1 MSRNLLVTDDAT
13 TICGIMAQQPFVS
26 HAEVDTTDP
35 NRVLLIYTNG
45 EHRVLDIGV
54 SQTGGHNVPSFAN
67 WEPESAGYV
76 KEDEY
81 NSKCDE
87 LESAEGEIRA
97 LEDREEDVRSEAWE
111 QAAKRALE
119 MCEDAISAVQPL
131 PTVEDVLD
139 GLR

>member
-1 MSRNLLVTDDAT
+1 MTLNLLVTDDAT

-54 SQTGGHNVPSFAN
+54 GETGGHDVPSFAN
-67 WEPESAGYV
+67 WEPERAGYV
-76 KEDEY
+76 KEEEY

-87 LESAEGEIRA
+87 LVDAEGEIRA
-97 LEDREEDVRSEAWE
+97 LEDEVKSIRGEAWK
-111 QAAKRALE
+111 QAAERALE

-131 PTVEDVLD
+131 PSVEDVLD
-139 GLR
+139 GLG